1 MEARGH
7 AIENTQGNWISGV
20 AQDFDPSNIPETRWC
35 KGKTK
40 TFGMRAIFGQS
51 SPFLLSH
58 LISNSEQ
65 LYSRVAVKTQ
75 GYEFLQVMIPNHCNC

>member
-20 AQDFDPSNIPETRWC
+20 ARDLNSSNIPESRWC
-35 KGKTK
+35 KG
-40 TFGMRAIFGQS
+40 RDQ
-51 SPFLLSH
+51 FLLSH